1 MYEETTSSSSL
12 IHTSISLYCILCYLV
27 INFQKLWTFLK
38 VFAKAFI
45 RTICYDVDDTYILRN
60 KSERSNE
67 STLKESIIN
76 CQYKKMLQCDLA
88 LDFFSVYFLLK
99 KGGLIASSSFSFGW
113 LLKGKVCAQSSLSK
127 QVWISQAKRW
137 SIDFS
142 LKTIIQDPSNMG
154 IDNKDPFLILL
165 FLPPL
170 WVVML
175 FLMAPTTAFIV
186 RRTMMVWVC
195 IYIITDVLI
204 EIILLSSIQCT
215 QCWPL

>member
-1 MYEETTSSSSL
+1 MWL
-12 IHTSISLYCILCYLV
+12 G
-27 INFQKLWTFLK
+27 FGF
-38 VFAKAFI
+38 
-45 RTICYDVDDTYILRN
+45 
-60 KSERSNE
+60 
-67 STLKESIIN
+67 
-76 CQYKKMLQCDLA
+76 
-88 LDFFSVYFLLK
+88 FFSVFPSK
-99 KGGLIASSSFSFGW
+99 KRGLIASSSFSFGW

-204 EIILLSSIQCT
+204 EIILLSSIQCICT
-215 QCWPL
+215 MLTIINNSLGNVGTNSWCPLGWKVHTPPLQFYQSIIFT

>member
-1 MYEETTSSSSL
+1 MML
-12 IHTSISLYCILCYLV
+12 MIHTFYATNLNDPMNPPSKKASLTVNTKKCYNV
-27 INFQKLWTFLK
+27 TWLW
-38 VFAKAFI
+38 I
-45 RTICYDVDDTYILRN
+45 
-60 KSERSNE
+60 
-67 STLKESIIN
+67 
-76 CQYKKMLQCDLA
+76 
-88 LDFFSVYFLLK
+88 FFSVYFLLK
-99 KGGLIASSSFSFGW
+99 KRGLIASSSFSFGW

-127 QVWISQAKRW
+127 QVWISQARRW

-170 WVVML
+170 WVVRL